1 MHQSAD
7 LHMRSYG
14 PSGAPDRHDY
24 AQLVLP
30 VRGSVLLEVGGTQGR
45 LDALTAGFV
54 APGAWHDQW
63 GDKTNSSII
72 LDLDSLDAMIGER
85 LHERPFAAI
94 NPAARKLIEFMAIM
108 TAQQT
113 VASSVVQGWVPL
125 LLDALMLEAP
135 RPESRLAMLRARIEA
150 DPGLPWTVE
159 SMARS
164 VGVSVSRLHVLFRLE
179 HDQSP
184 HDWLLE
190 RRLALAC
197 EWLVQTDR
205 PIAELA
211 LSAGF
216 SEQSAL
222 TRAMRKAMDITP
234 AACRRQSRENWS
246 K

>member
-1 MHQSAD
+1 MQQSAD
-7 LHMRSYG
+7 LHIRSYG

-30 VRGSVLLEVGGTQGR
+30 VRGSVLLEVGGRQGR

-63 GDKTNSSII
+63 GAKTNSSII
-72 LDLDSLDAMIGER
+72 LDLASIEAKIGER
-85 LHERPFAAI
+85 LHEQPFAAI

-108 TAQQT
+108 TEQQS
-113 VASSVVQGWVPL
+113 VASSVIQGWVPL
-125 LLDALMLEAP
+125 LLDTLTLDAP
-135 RPESRLAMLRARIEA
+135 RPGSRLAALRAKIEA
-150 DPGLPWTVE
+150 DPALPWTVE

-164 VGVSVSRLHVLFRLE
+164 VGLSASRLHALFRLE

-197 EWLVQTDR
+197 EWLAHTDR

-211 LSAGF
+211 LGAGF

-234 AACRRQSRENWS
+234 AAYRRKSRENWS

>member
-1 MHQSAD
+1 
-7 LHMRSYG
+7 
-14 PSGAPDRHDY
+14 
-24 AQLVLP
+24 
-30 VRGSVLLEVGGTQGR
+30 
-45 LDALTAGFV
+45 
-54 APGAWHDQW
+54 
-63 GDKTNSSII
+63 
-72 LDLDSLDAMIGER
+72 
-85 LHERPFAAI
+85 
-94 NPAARKLIEFMAIM
+94 
-108 TAQQT
+108 
-113 VASSVVQGWVPL
+113 
-125 LLDALMLEAP
+125 
-135 RPESRLAMLRARIEA
+135 MLRSRIEA

-164 VGVSVSRLHVLFRLE
+164 VGVSVSRLHALFRLE

-197 EWLVQTDR
+197 EWLVHTDR

>member
-1 MHQSAD
+1 MQQSAD
-7 LHMRSYG
+7 LHIRSYG

-30 VRGSVLLEVGGTQGR
+30 VRGSVLLEVGGRQGR

-63 GDKTNSSII
+63 GAKANSSII
-72 LDLDSLDAMIGER
+72 LDLASIEAKVGER
-85 LHERPFAAI
+85 LHEQPFAAI

-108 TAQQT
+108 TEQQS
-113 VASSVVQGWVPL
+113 VASSVIQGWVPL
-125 LLDALMLEAP
+125 LLDTLTLDAP
-135 RPESRLAMLRARIEA
+135 RPGSRLAALRAKIEA
-150 DPGLPWTVE
+150 DPALPWTVE

-164 VGVSVSRLHVLFRLE
+164 VGLSASRLHALFRLE

-197 EWLVQTDR
+197 EWLAHTDR

-211 LSAGF
+211 LGAGF

-234 AACRRQSRENWS
+234 AAYRRKSRENWS

>member
-1 MHQSAD
+1 MQQSAD
-7 LHMRSYG
+7 LHIRSYG

-30 VRGSVLLEVGGTQGR
+30 VRGSVLLEVGGRQGR

-63 GDKTNSSII
+63 GAKANSSII
-72 LDLDSLDAMIGER
+72 LDLASIEAKISER
-85 LHERPFAAI
+85 LHEQPFAAI

-108 TAQQT
+108 TEQQS
-113 VASSVVQGWVPL
+113 VASSVIQGWVPL
-125 LLDALMLEAP
+125 LLDTLTLDAP
-135 RPESRLAMLRARIEA
+135 RPGSRLAALRAKIEA
-150 DPGLPWTVE
+150 DPALPWTVE

-164 VGVSVSRLHVLFRLE
+164 VGLSASRLHALFRLE

-197 EWLVQTDR
+197 EWLAHTDR

-211 LSAGF
+211 LGAGF

-234 AACRRQSRENWS
+234 AAYRRKSRENWS